1 MTCRLPVC
9 GFTVYGLYGR
19 VDMAPFIFIDKIYNG
34 EPLMVFG
41 GGSAVHDFTYV
52 DDIVNGVIKQVRSD
66 IV

>member
-1 MTCRLPVC
+1 M
-9 GFTVYGLYGR
+9 YGLYGR